1 MRDRFV
7 MTHFGEPEP
16 WTPEAVQVYLAK
28 VRNEIE
34 TGGFHAY
41 TVMKRVWG
49 ESIAYFEMEIAG

>member
-16 WTPEAVQVYLAK
+16 WTPEAVQAYLAK

-49 ESIAYFEMEIAG
+49 KSIA